1 MVEDGRLNGRDE
13 KEGAGPLVGLATA
26 SDILR
31 DMWKAWDETPL
42 SESTCFC
49 QSWLKIAV
57 LACFGI
63 VGETSGRFVIGQM
76 GIFLLVASAAVLHSA
91 GRTLE
96 RRLKL
101 ESRGRPEG
109 CSMFQV

>member
-1 MVEDGRLNGRDE
+1 MRRLCLSSACLS
-13 KEGAGPLVGLATA
+13 KLAKHLA
-26 SDILR
+26 L
-31 DMWKAWDETPL
+31 
-42 SESTCFC
+42 
-49 QSWLKIAV
+49 
-57 LACFGI
+57 LACLGI

-76 GIFLLVASAAVLHSA
+76 SIFLLVASAAVLHSA

-101 ESRGRPEG
+101 ESRGRREG

>member
-1 MVEDGRLNGRDE
+1 MRL
-13 KEGAGPLVGLATA
+13 LC
-26 SDILR
+26 
-31 DMWKAWDETPL
+31 L
-42 SESTCFC
+42 SSACLSKLTKY
-49 QSWLKIAV
+49 LAV
-57 LACFGI
+57 LACLGI

-101 ESRGRPEG
+101 ESRGRREG